1 MGGWKH
7 ARNGS
12 HGHPVRRAALL
23 LLIAFGVAAGVAFL
37 CVRPVSGHG
46 GDGMRAGA
54 RVQVEVEVEVAV
66 RVQGQGQVKVQGQV
80 KDGRV
85 RAAGQVARVA
95 CVSPYDLP
103 GCSPLA
109 RVTPAVLPAP
119 PSAVALP
126 PAGAAPAA
134 RPSAT
139 AGPVR
144 AAGPPPRAPGLY
156 VLQVLRT

>member
-7 ARNGS
+7 ARDGS

-46 GDGMRAGA
+46 GDGTRAGA
-54 RVQVEVEVEVAV
+54 RVQVEVEAEVEVQVPV
-66 RVQGQGQVKVQGQV
+66 RVQGQGQ
-80 KDGRV
+80 DGRV

-134 RPSAT
+134 RPSAA
-139 AGPVR
+139 AGPGRV
-144 AAGPPPRAPGLY
+144 AGPPPRAPGLY